1 MLRSAT
7 CSPPSLRKRN
17 TRGAYCLKKQG
28 ITRLAVLESISH
40 NDEEGQDESS
50 SESGEGEGGAESAK
64 DALAVTP
71 WT

>member
-1 MLRSAT
+1 MLAAILEEEEYSWA
-7 CSPPSLRKRN
+7 
-17 TRGAYCLKKQG
+17 AYCLKKQG